1 MGSGSTTR
9 NNEDVQIRILGTQLP
24 GRECGASEN
33 FPGYSNIHVG
43 VQRKNRRDELLDL
56 HPGDAA
62 SAEWTLDCSV
72 DGTDI
77 RGPHIQGRPGERF
90 IYLSWGTVDDDGR
103 FTLFRREADA
113 RRRADRRPRRGRELR
128 HAGRNAR
135 SHGRQ
140 GASVMRAR
148 EAADDLLELNRVV
161 RGRAAP
167 RHLDARCLTHGA
179 LPPQ

>member
-1 MGSGSTTR
+1 MGSRSTTR
-9 NNEDVQIRILGTQLP
+9 NNEGVQIRIVGTQLP
-24 GRECGASEN
+24 GRECGASDN

-103 FTLFRREADA
+103 FTPFRRAKLMLADVPTTSST
-113 RRRADRRPRRGRELR
+113 RPRAQARWSERSVSRTPRGIRY
-128 HAGRNAR
+128 AR
-135 SHGRQ
+135 
-140 GASVMRAR
+140 A
-148 EAADDLLELNRVV
+148 
-161 RGRAAP
+161 
-167 RHLDARCLTHGA
+167 
-179 LPPQ
+179 